1 MSTIDSCCKIHGR
14 LSTAQTIRISL
25 VNIWQDWIFK
35 KKNTNP
41 GSAGLGF
48 GAEPSSRLKF
58 SHTPL
63 ENPIA
68 VAKWGLETLML
79 GSHSAC

>member
-35 KKNTNP
+35 KKTQTQALLA
-41 GSAGLGF
+41 SGLVQ
-48 GAEPSSRLKF
+48 SQ
-58 SHTPL
+58 
-63 ENPIA
+63 
-68 VAKWGLETLML
+68 VL
-79 GSHSAC
+79 G